1 MATKLWT
8 TIKQRVKLWREVI
21 LPGALIVGIVIL
33 VRCTGVLQV
42 QEWMAFDYFLQLR
55 PSEAVDQR
63 IVIVGINEDD
73 LKNMGGFPIPDR
85 YLARMLNILHEYQ
98 PRVIGLDLFKDLQNS
113 PGRDLLAQAL
123 KDIPNIIGIE
133 VVLNSEDTLNI
144 KPPPE
149 LPPERV
155 GFADFIVDPDGKM
168 RRYLLASRTWPKET
182 SPGEL
187 KYSLALR
194 LAQAYLAAE
203 DISFEH
209 GSIELDSNSIHTQ
222 AATKNPKSTDPIKFA
237 QTTLPR
243 FLPNAGGYVEAD
255 ANGNQILLNFRVH
268 SKPCQVLSLIDIVER
283 KFNPNLIRDRIIIIG
298 MTAASVKDRVSTAAV
313 KSTIFS
319 QKQRNSSNH
328 YQLIDGVE
336 VHAHATSQI
345 ISAVLDQRPL
355 LRVWTEPWEYLW
367 IILWGLLGIALGI
380 VFPSPWKS
388 LLSIVIASLI
398 LTIIGYFLIIVGW
411 WIPFVPTLLA
421 LCGAGLTTLFFDRNL
436 RFDFE
441 QRSLTIE
448 RTFEAVHNG
457 PLQHLAVILRS
468 TEENKLSSEQ
478 LRSQLQCLNQ
488 ELRSIYKSMKQEV
501 LTQSEGFYLDDHL
514 TLDIETSISE
524 LLYQVYDNTLERDFP
539 CLATIKT
546 YIPPNFAPLEKS
558 HFTLDQKWGLC
569 LFLQEALC
577 NVGKHGRGATRLDV
591 ICSQEA
597 GWYSIRII
605 DNGVG
610 LGNSSNSIAGN
621 QGTKQAQELAKK
633 LKGKFQRYLNY
644 PQGTICELSWPISG
658 RWRLKLNKWLRVFS
672 KLNFKILKV

>member
-1 MATKLWT
+1 MAAKLWT
-8 TIKQRVKLWREVI
+8 KIKQRAKLWREVI
-21 LPGALIVGIVIL
+21 IPGALIVGIVVL
-33 VRCTGVLQV
+33 VRFTTVLQV
-42 QEWMAFDYFLQLR
+42 HEWMAFDYFLQQR

-73 LKNMGGFPIPDR
+73 LKNMGGFPVPDK
-85 YLARMLNILHEYQ
+85 YLAKMLNILNEYQ
-98 PRVIGLDLFKDLQNS
+98 PRVIGLDLFKDLQDS

-133 VVLNSEDTLNI
+133 VVLNSEDTFNI

-149 LPPERV
+149 LPSERV

-168 RRYLLASRTWPKET
+168 RRYLLASRNSE
-182 SPGEL
+182 GEL
-187 KYSLALR
+187 KYSLSLR
-194 LAQAYLAAE
+194 LAQTYLATE
-203 DISFEH
+203 GISFKH
-209 GSIELDSNSIHTQ
+209 GTIPSELTQ
-222 AATKNPKSTDPIKFA
+222 TKAKNQNLKSTDPIRFN

-243 FLPNAGGYVEAD
+243 FLPNAGGYVRAD
-255 ANGNQILLNFRVH
+255 ANGNQIFLNFRAH
-268 SKPCQVLSLIDIVER
+268 RQPCQVLSLTDIVER
-283 KFNPNLIRDRIIIIG
+283 KFNPNLIRDRIVIIG

-313 KSTIFS
+313 KSTIYS
-319 QKQRNSSNH
+319 KKHKQWNSYNH
-328 YQLIDGVE
+328 YYLIDGVE

-345 ISAVLDQRPL
+345 ISAVLDKRAL
-355 LRVWTEPWEYLW
+355 LRVWAESWEYLW
-367 IILWGLLGIALGI
+367 IILWGLLGVTLGI

-388 LLSIVIASLI
+388 LLSIVTASLI
-398 LTIIGYFLIIVGW
+398 LTIICYFLIIVGW

-478 LRSQLQCLNQ
+478 LHSQLQCLNQ

-501 LTQSEGFYLDDHL
+501 LTQSESFYLDDHL
-514 TLDIETSISE
+514 TLDIQAPISE
-524 LLYQVYDNTLERDFP
+524 LLYQVYECTLERDFP
-539 CLATIKT
+539 CLTTIKT
-546 YIPPNFAPLEKS
+546 YIPPNFAPLEEG
-558 HFTLDQKWGLC
+558 HFTPDQKRGLC

-577 NVGKHGRGATRLDV
+577 NVGKHGKGATRLDV
-591 ICSQEA
+591 ICFQEA
-597 GWYSIRII
+597 GWYSLRII

-610 LGNSSNSIAGN
+610 ISNQSNGIASN
-621 QGTKQAQELAKK
+621 QGTRQAQELARK
-633 LKGKFQRYLNY
+633 LGGKFQRCPNY
-644 PQGTICELSWPISG
+644 PQGTICELSWSMSG
-658 RWRLKLNKWLRVFS
+658 RWRSRLKKWLRVVGQIG
-672 KLNFKILKV
+672 FKILKI